1 MTQEEIEI
9 KSPKTINLAI
19 PNKLTI
25 YLVVTWINGMP
36 MTSTHHNKADAERSA
51 FSYLG
56 PRMSV
61 DHVEILKIELD
72 VPLKSK

>member
-9 KSPKTINLAI
+9 KSPKTTNLAI
-19 PNKLTI
+19 PNKQTI

-36 MTSTHHNKADAERSA
+36 MTTTYYNKADAERSA
-51 FSYLG
+51 FSYLS

-61 DHVEILKIELD
+61 DYVEILKIELD